1 MALNKIRDKI
11 MKNLY
16 NESYDQS
23 KINNEELFEIEPNL
37 LESISGGRCKIS
49 HSYKDG
55 KAVVTVDHD

>member
-1 MALNKIRDKI
+1 